1 MKTRKKKRRST
12 EPEQKALA
20 DFLEPP
26 KKKPRGKPRTSAQK
40 GKDTLARLIANAKI
54 RSRTGD
60 WEDAKPRDF
69 VGLFALCHEIVYGIE
84 PIELATKTELMK
96 ATRVAKKCLSN
107 FFDDDAEEFVEFIK
121 WVWKRQEGKEAWA
134 LREGKNLSRLNVFA
148 QFSPQK
154 VSDYRIEI
162 VRSQR
167 KRKK

>member
-1 MKTRKKKRRST
+1 MKIRRKKKRAT
-12 EPEQKALA
+12 ESDQQALA
-20 DFLEPP
+20 DFLDAP
-26 KKKPRGKPRTSAQK
+26 KSKPRGKPRTSAQK
-40 GKDTLARLIANAKI
+40 GRDTLARLIANAKI
-54 RSRTGD
+54 RSRDGEWD
-60 WEDAKPRDF
+60 DAKPRDF
-69 VGLFALCHEIVYGIE
+69 VGLFALCHQIVYGIE

-107 FFDDDAEEFVEFIK
+107 FFDDDPHELVEFIK